1 MLGDSVNL
9 SARLMQA
16 ACGEQENKI
25 LIDSETARSAE
36 SKMNTKYYK
45 SMLMKGKSEDT
56 LIYIPLDKPLST
68 SNVFKYYY
76 YLRKIYFQ
84 IIKLMFMLQLFK
96 DN

>member
-56 LIYIPLDKPLST
+56 
-68 SNVFKYYY
+68 
-76 YLRKIYFQ
+76 
-84 IIKLMFMLQLFK
+84 
-96 DN
+96 